1 MADGPRPVVEGPIPG
16 KALTQFAPYDLSELG
31 YLEEEY
37 LVSGQAQAYA
47 RVGEGQWSVAPA
59 DRSEYRTRFVVRR
72 PLDPSRFN
80 GTVIVEWFNVT
91 GGSDVEP
98 DWALMHRHI
107 MREGFAWVGASV
119 QKAGLDGGG
128 IMEGQNHI
136 KALDPDRYGSLIHP
150 GDAYSYDMYSQIGR
164 IIRDSADEGP
174 LGPLVAARLLA
185 SGHSQSAA
193 FLVTYVNAVDPIAA
207 VSDGFLVHGRGATG
221 SELDGFRAGRSTG
234 ADPSAQ
240 TPTLIRED
248 LRVPVLTLQTE
259 TDVCVLG
266 SGYTRQP
273 DNDRFRLWEVA
284 GSAHAE
290 TYLLVASRADTGTL
304 TPEELAAMLDPTVGL
319 ANFPTPTPIC
329 SGPQQHYVGHAALAA
344 LDRWVRDG
352 TAPAKA
358 ARLEST
364 ADGAGLVLGP
374 SGIAVGGIRTPWVDV
389 PVATLSGLQDGEGA
403 GMTFL
408 FGTTKSFS
416 AEQLAELYPGGRESY
431 LKQFGDSLDATVRQG
446 FLLDTDA
453 SEIRAL
459 AAASFP
465 G

>member
-1 MADGPRPVVEGPIPG
+1 MTDGPRPVVEGPIPG
-16 KALTQFAPYDLSELG
+16 TALTQFAPYDLSELG

-37 LVSGQAQAYA
+37 LVSGRAQAYA
-47 RVGEGQWSVAPA
+47 PAGEGQWSVSPVG
-59 DRSEYRTRFVVRR
+59 RSEYRTRFVVRR
-72 PLDPSRFN
+72 PLDASRFN

-128 IMEGQNHI
+128 VLAGQNHI
-136 KALDPDRYGSLIHP
+136 KALDPDRYGSLVHP

-164 IIRDSADEGP
+164 ILRDSAEGGP

-193 FLVTYVNAVDPIAA
+193 FLVTYVNTVDPIAA
-207 VSDGFLVHGRGATG
+207 VYDGFLVHGRGATG

-234 ADPSAQ
+234 ADPTTQ
-240 TPTLIRED
+240 TPVPIRED
-248 LRVPVLTLQTE
+248 VRVPVLTLQSE

-266 SGYTRQP
+266 GGYARQP
-273 DNDRFRLWEVA
+273 DGEKFRLWEVT

-290 TYLLVASRADTGTL
+290 TYLLAACRTDTGAL
-304 TPEELAAMLDPTVGL
+304 TPEELAALLDPSGGL
-319 ANFPTPTPIC
+319 ANFTTSAPIN
-329 SGPQQHYVGHAALAA
+329 SGPQSHYVGHAALAA
-344 LDRWVRDG
+344 LERWVRGG
-352 TAPAKA
+352 TAPPEA
-358 ARLEST
+358 ARLET
-364 ADGAGLVLGP
+364 TDDGTGLVLGP
-374 SGIAVGGIRTPWVDV
+374 NGIAVGGIRTPWVDV
-389 PVATLSGLQDGEGA
+389 PVATLSGLQDGGGE

-416 AEQLAELYPGGRESY
+416 PALLAELYPGGRESY
-431 LKQFGDSLDATVRQG
+431 LARFGDSLDATIGRG
-446 FLLDTDA
+446 FLLEADA
-453 SEIRAL
+453 PEIRAL
-459 AAASFP
+459 AAAAFP